1 MSVYNST
8 WIKMHIEIPRSLAL
22 SKRITAIL
30 TAKNEHFVCNELH
43 CRKIFVLYCRLK
55 NLRFH
60 QWAYWDILLKV
71 TCLTHPLTYIVEQ

>member
-1 MSVYNST
+1 
-8 WIKMHIEIPRSLAL
+8 MHIEIPRSLAL

-60 QWAYWDILLKV
+60 Q
-71 TCLTHPLTYIVEQ
+71 